1 MHNIESSKKYFVI
14 PQSLEEFGVTVFGK
28 DENEILFKIKKD
40 EYLPAEETFVVSRFN
55 KKFYLILSIDLNNIP
70 TLSHEA
76 VILSR
81 VKNMPKKLKNDK
93 SEKLPIIGFFE
104 LASVILLWNDKDKCY
119 KFMDSW
125 NGKFGKDL
133 FLDFLLPKPAIVSSS
148 TDVVSLNGA
157 VYDFIK
163 VMSMPPD
170 AITIHPDWKFT
181 ITEDID
187 NPVLLEFDVFE
198 KPRKQASPA
207 FLLAIM
213 VKEHLK
219 AIKKETGKRP
229 TKLGF
234 RLLDEFESPEARKR
248 VEAGL
253 KEACEMIKIGFF
265 LL

>member
-1 MHNIESSKKYFVI
+1 MKNRKITRKPDSKQVI
-14 PQSLEEFGVTVFGK
+14 LHCTQEGHR
-28 DENEILFKIKKD
+28 FK
-40 EYLPAEETFVVSRFN
+40 LT
-55 KKFYLILSIDLNNIP
+55 LSIDLNNIP

-81 VKNMPKKLKNDK
+81 VKNMPKKLKSDK
-93 SEKLPIIGFFE
+93 SEKLPIIGFFD
-104 LASVILLWNDKDKCY
+104 LASVICVWNEKDKCY

-157 VYDFIK
+157 VYDLIK
-163 VMSMPPD
+163 IMSMPPD
-170 AITIHPDWKFT
+170 AITINPDWKFT
-181 ITEDID
+181 ITEDVE

-198 KPRKQASPA
+198 KRRKQASPA
-207 FLLAIM
+207 FLMAIIL
-213 VKEHLK
+213 KEHLK

-234 RLLDEFESPEARKR
+234 RLLDEFENPEARKR
-248 VEAGL
+248 VENGL
-253 KEACEMIKIGFF
+253 KEACKMIKIEF
-265 LL
+265 LLL